1 MRSEGQRE
9 TGNLTLNLVV
19 AGEIFCNLPLPLGL
33 QEEYIQREPQEER
46 GRAHSGTK
54 NGERRRKKKKKK
66 RRRKRDERRE
76 KEEEE

>member
-46 GRAHSGTK
+46 GRAYHGKSLRPPPKSVWKHT
-54 NGERRRKKKKKK
+54 RLF
-66 RRRKRDERRE
+66 
-76 KEEEE
+76 